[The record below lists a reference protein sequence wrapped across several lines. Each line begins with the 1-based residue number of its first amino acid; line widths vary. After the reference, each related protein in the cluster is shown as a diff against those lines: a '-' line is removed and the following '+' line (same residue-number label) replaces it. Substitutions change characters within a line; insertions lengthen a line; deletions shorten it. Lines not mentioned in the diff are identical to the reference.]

1 MKTKVKEIPK
11 DNYIIDDIL
20 VECKAG
26 IITQTDIQRSINNYL
41 ETLYNPNEI
50 YNNKP
55 MLFNGLLE
63 YIYKHN
69 IKHLLQYNET
79 NNNYNWEFLNDVFI
93 NIYLNLCYSFNYLP
107 MVSTFVYHMVHIN
120 IQYIYTIKNGLY
132 SNGEK
137 VISNANEYIKEWL
150 EYCDSDL
157 FNHIAQN
164 NSVGGMFVAK
174 VRGYS
179 DQPAP
184 AAAITVNLTPNID
197 EKQLKNI
204 AAMLPNTDN

>member
-1 MKTKVKEIPK
+1 MKTKIKEIPK
-11 DNYIIDDIL
+11 NNYEIDNIL
-20 VECKAG
+20 VSCKAG
-26 IITQTDIQRSINNYL
+26 VITTKDIQISINNYL
-41 ETLYNPNEI
+41 DTLYKPEEI

-69 IKHLLQYNET
+69 IKHLLQT
-79 NNNYNWEFLNDVFI
+79 NDNNDYYNWEFLNDVFI

-179 DQPAP
+179 DQPNP
-184 AAAITVNLTPNID
+184 GTAITVNLTPNID
-197 EKQLKNI
+197 EKQLKSI

>member
-11 DNYIIDDIL
+11 ENYIIDDIL

-41 ETLYNPNEI
+41 ETLYKPEEI

-107 MVSTFVYHMVHIN
+107 MVSTYVYHLVHIN

-132 SNGEK
+132 SNGDK
-137 VISNANEYIKEWL
+137 VISKANEYIKEWL

-179 DQPAP
+179 DTPSP

-197 EKQLKNI
+197 EKQLKSI

>member
-11 DNYIIDDIL
+11 NNYEIDNIL
-20 VECKAG
+20 VSCKAG
-26 IITQTDIQRSINNYL
+26 VITSKDIQISINNYL

-79 NNNYNWEFLNDVFI
+79 NNNYDWNLLNDIFI
-93 NIYLNLCYSFNYLP
+93 NIYINLCYSFGYIP
-107 MVSTFVYHMVHIN
+107 MLSTFIYHVLHIDLT
-120 IQYIYTIKNGLY
+120 YIYNIKDGIRLDG
-132 SNGEK
+132 SK
-137 VISNANEYIKEWL
+137 VINNSSNYIKMWQQ
-150 EYCDSDL
+150 YCDSDL
-157 FNHIAQN
+157 FNHIAQT

-179 DQPAP
+179 DQPTP

-204 AAMLPNTDN
+204 AAMLPNTDK

>member
-11 DNYIIDDIL
+11 ENYIIDDIL
-20 VECKAG
+20 AECKAG

-79 NNNYNWEFLNDVFI
+79 NNNYDWKLLNDIFI
-93 NIYLNLCYSFNYLP
+93 NIYINLCYSFGYIP
-107 MVSTFVYHMVHIN
+107 MLSTFIYHVLHIDLT
-120 IQYIYTIKNGLY
+120 YIYNIKDGIRLDG
-132 SNGEK
+132 SK
-137 VISNANEYIKEWL
+137 VINNSSNYIKMWQQ
-150 EYCDSDL
+150 YCDSDL
-157 FNHIAQN
+157 FNHIAQT

-179 DQPAP
+179 DQPNP
-184 AAAITVNLTPNID
+184 GTAITVNLTPNID
-197 EKQLKNI
+197 EKQLKSI
-204 AAMLPNTDN
+204 AAMLPETD

>member
-1 MKTKVKEIPK
+1 
-11 DNYIIDDIL
+11 
-20 VECKAG
+20 
-26 IITQTDIQRSINNYL
+26 
-41 ETLYNPNEI
+41 
-50 YNNKP
+50 
-55 MLFNGLLE
+55 
-63 YIYKHN
+63 
-69 IKHLLQYNET
+69 
-79 NNNYNWEFLNDVFI
+79 
-93 NIYLNLCYSFNYLP
+93 
-107 MVSTFVYHMVHIN
+107 MVHIN

-179 DQPAP
+179 DTPSP
-184 AAAITVNLTPNID
+184 TPAITVNLTPNID

-204 AAMLPNTDN
+204 AAMLPNTDK

>member
-1 MKTKVKEIPK
+1 MKTKVKEMPK

-41 ETLYNPNEI
+41 ETLYKPEEI

-79 NNNYNWEFLNDVFI
+79 NNNYDWKLLNDIFI
-93 NIYLNLCYSFNYLP
+93 NIYINLCYSFGYIP
-107 MVSTFVYHMVHIN
+107 MLSTFIYHVLHIDLT
-120 IQYIYTIKNGLY
+120 YIYNIKDGIRLDG
-132 SNGEK
+132 SK
-137 VISNANEYIKEWL
+137 VINNSSNYIKMWQQ
-150 EYCDSDL
+150 YCDSDL
-157 FNHIAQN
+157 FNHIAQT

-179 DQPAP
+179 DTPQVSP
-184 AAAITVNLTPNID
+184 AITVNLTPNID
-197 EKQLKNI
+197 AKQLTAI
-204 AAMLPNTDN
+204 AAELPKTD

>member
-1 MKTKVKEIPK
+1 MKTKIKEIPK
-11 DNYIIDDIL
+11 NSYEIDNIL
-20 VECKAG
+20 VSCKAG
-26 IITQTDIQRSINNYL
+26 VITTKDIQISINNYMD
-41 ETLYNPNEI
+41 TLYKPEEI

-63 YIYKHN
+63 YIYKHS

-179 DQPAP
+179 DQPNP

-197 EKQLKNI
+197 EKQLKTI
-204 AAMLPNTDN
+204 AAMLPNTD

>member
-1 MKTKVKEIPK
+1 MKTKIKEIPK
-11 DNYIIDDIL
+11 NSYEIDDIL
-20 VECKAG
+20 VSCKAG
-26 IITQTDIQRSINNYL
+26 VITSKDIQISINNYL

-179 DQPAP
+179 DQPTP

-197 EKQLKNI
+197 EKQLKSI
-204 AAMLPNTDN
+204 AAMLPNTDK